1 MFMSGV
7 AKNTVSCWK
16 ILVFAEQRKSKLLT
30 SLSETWLFVNVILF
44 LFLLIKK
51 KKTKHDYFFLCSFLF
66 LVGKKQQGKLN
77 RKG

>member
-44 LFLLIKK
+44 SFLLIKK
-51 KKTKHDYFFLCSFLF
+51 KRQNMIIFSSAAFYFW
-66 LVGKKQQGKLN
+66 
-77 RKG
+77 

>member
-1 MFMSGV
+1 MLENSRVRGAEEKQALNIFIGDM
-7 AKNTVSCWK
+7 AFCQCDYFLVS
-16 ILVFAEQRKSKLLT
+16 FNQ
-30 SLSETWLFVNVILF
+30 
-44 LFLLIKK
+44 K

>member
-30 SLSETWLFVNVILF
+30 SLSETWLFVNVIIF
-44 LFLLIKK
+44 SFLLIKK
-51 KKTKHDYFFLCSFLF
+51 KRQNMIIFSSAAFYFW
-66 LVGKKQQGKLN
+66 
-77 RKG
+77 

>member
-16 ILVFAEQRKSKLLT
+16 ILVLAEQRKSKLLT

-44 LFLLIKK
+44 SFLLIKK
-51 KKTKHDYFFLCSFLF
+51 KDKTWLFFPLQLF
-66 LVGKKQQGKLN
+66 IFG
-77 RKG
+77 RKETAGEIK